1 MSRTSI
7 PSNRSRRPTQEGNM
21 DGAHDQSIRL
31 DDRPLP
37 QNNAL
42 PQADKGE
49 ENSGPSEAQQPV
61 SLEISNSVPP
71 RPSEPYI
78 QGHTS
83 GDLPEG
89 GLAA

>member
-1 MSRTSI
+1 MSRVSI
-7 PSNRSRRPTQEGNM
+7 TSNRNRRPSQEGNT
-21 DGAHDQSIRL
+21 DRAHDQSTHL

-37 QNNAL
+37 QSDT
-42 PQADKGE
+42 PPKYSGE
-49 ENSGPSEAQQPV
+49 ENPGLSGVQLPV
-61 SLEISNSVPP
+61 SSRISNSVPP

-83 GDLPEG
+83 GDSPEG